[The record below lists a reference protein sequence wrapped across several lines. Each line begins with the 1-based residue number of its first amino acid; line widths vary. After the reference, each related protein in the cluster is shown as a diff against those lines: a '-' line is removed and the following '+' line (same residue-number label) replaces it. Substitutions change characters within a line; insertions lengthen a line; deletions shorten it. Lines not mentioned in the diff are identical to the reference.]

1 MSVAAL
7 IGQGRWMTIVVG
19 RVCSLNGVRTT
30 FAVLLTAGGLCAG
43 SASAAEVNTVEIDSA
58 PGADQAYA
66 IGDRVEVSVGFDET
80 VWTDPNA
87 NPEFRLQVGVDLRTM
102 PFVDGSGSETLRF
115 EYTVRS
121 GDLDEDGVGYA
132 ADALQ
137 GGDLTDGDA
146 QVADRSVV
154 AVAGDAGHR
163 VDGVLPNL
171 LQLEVVS
178 SPRSEDTYGAGE
190 DIDIAAV
197 FDERVRVVHAPDL
210 TLALTVGTRRDAIL
224 HSGVGT
230 TSLVFRYRVQD
241 DDAAPDGIRVVRGG
255 ILDGRVTDMAGNEAD
270 LAGAELDPQ
279 SGHRVDAVPASAS
292 DIDIVSDPGSDD
304 TYGQGDRIEVE
315 VVFDK
320 EISVSGAPELLLS
333 IGSLSRAATLVR
345 QRPTVL
351 VFRYTVRPGD
361 LDENGIAVAAD
372 ALRGG
377 TLQDAVGNP
386 VERVLPPFADPGR
399 HRVDAIQPSVAGVEI
414 TSDPGAD
421 DTYGLGDAIEVTV
434 GFDEVVHVTSPCA
447 DGDPPELTLVL
458 SVGAN
463 SRGSEFVG
471 GSGSAALQ
479 FRYTVQAGD
488 LDEDGISIGPAA
500 MPGGCVRDSA
510 GNPSPRRVPP
520 VSAQSG
526 HKVDAGGS
534 EAPTVTSVR
543 IASDPQTGSTYA
555 EGEDIRVEIVFE
567 KEVHV
572 TGEPVLILSI
582 GTNSRSA
589 VFLSG
594 SGTDTLTFQY
604 TVQEGDLDDDGI
616 SIASDALRE
625 GTIEDNV
632 GNAVVRTFQALR
644 ADPAHR
650 VRALGP
656 VPASVSI
663 VSAPE
668 SGDAYG
674 LGENIQVEIT
684 FTELVHV
691 TGEPVLILSI
701 GANSRSAGF
710 VSGSGTAVLLFRYTV
725 QAGDL
730 DDDGISI
737 ATDALR
743 EGEITRATG
752 GRVSTRLPALP
763 AQGGHKVDG
772 LVAPRVSSV
781 EIVSLPESGG
791 TYRAGEAIEVDIVFG
806 EDVHVT
812 GEPVLALSVGPNTRP
827 AVFVSGSGTDTLT
840 FRYVV
845 QEGDVDE
852 DGVSI
857 AASALTGGVIA
868 SAGGDPVTRTFE
880 AVPAQSGHK
889 VDAPLPATVIL
900 AVRFTSTPADGDTY
914 QADEPIEAAVTF
926 DAEVHVTGQP
936 VVTVSVG
943 GESRDAAFVSGSGTD
958 TLTFRY
964 VVQEGDVD
972 EDGVSIAA
980 SALTGGVIASAGGDP
995 VTRTFEAV
1003 PAQSGHKVDAPLP
1016 ATVILAVR
1024 FTSTPADGDTYQA
1037 DEPID
1042 VAVTFDAEVHVTG
1055 QPVVTVSVGGESRD
1069 AAFVSG
1075 SGTDTLM
1082 FRYVVQEG
1090 DVDEDGVSIAAS
1102 ALAGGVIAS
1111 AGGDPVTRTFE
1122 AVPAQSAHKVDAPL
1136 PATVILAVRFTSTP
1150 ADGDTYQADEP
1161 IEAAVTF
1168 DAEVHVTGQPVV
1180 TVSVGGESRAAAFV
1194 SGSGT
1199 DTLTFRY
1206 VVQEGDVDE
1215 DGVSIAASALTGGVI
1230 ASASGDPVT
1239 RTFEAVPAQSA
1250 HKVDALRPV
1259 AVSVI
1264 IATTPAQ
1271 GDTYRAGEHIEITV
1285 TFDEEVHV
1293 TGKPVLTVSV
1303 GQESRQASFVSGSGT
1318 QALTF
1323 RYAVRQGD
1331 LDEDG
1336 ISIAANALT
1345 GGVIEDARG
1354 NTADRAFAAVAASDG
1369 HRVDATRSPAAGVT
1383 DVRISSRPETART
1396 YTADEPVEVTV
1407 TFDRTVHV
1415 TGDPVLT
1422 ISVGGR
1428 SRSAGFASGSGTLSL
1443 LFRYAI
1449 QADDVD
1455 EDGISIAANAL
1466 TGGVIEDDDGR
1477 AVDRAF
1483 SAVAA
1488 QRDHRV
1494 GPEIVVNL
1502 EPLAL
1507 SVDETWSAD
1516 LAPVLEQVG
1525 ADAFG
1530 VLRAFSDNPGVV
1542 TVRMADTVLT
1552 LTPVS
1557 EGAAAI
1563 SVDATNVPLSLSFSV
1578 AVRTSAAE
1586 KAVITDA
1593 LATVGRGLLWSAANT
1608 IGTRLAMDGREPG
1621 PRRHDP
1627 RLASRSAAD
1636 GVASDPALAA
1646 DVPWSDSFN
1655 DSIASRRL
1663 RWQTTGY
1670 PSRRDMSFEMPL
1682 TGIGSRT
1689 LSWGVWGGG
1698 DYLSFASAPESGSY
1712 DGDLTSAYLGV
1723 DARGVGWV
1731 AGLALSRSEAE
1742 VSYEFAGGPSGAGT
1756 LETELDSVYPYVQ
1769 WSPHDRARMW
1779 AILGFGTGA
1788 ATAVRDGEEG
1798 GDPAD
1803 LSMSMGLAGLRFE
1816 LGRSLGL
1823 DLAVRG
1829 DAGLLRLETGD
1840 GLAAVDDLS
1849 VSVQQ
1854 VRLGIEMSRPFSLGS
1869 GAWAPFLEI
1878 GGRYDGGDG
1887 QSGGGVEVAGG
1898 LRYRGPVVGF
1908 EITGRT
1914 LATHGAEGHSE
1925 DGVSAVLQV
1934 GPSIGGRGWTFSLAP
1949 RWGGASDATDLFWRS
1964 DYRRIPGRGAR
1975 RGWGL
1980 GGRWGYGFGLR
1991 ERAGLVTTF
2000 GEFDLAQ
2007 RDRRRM
2013 RLGVRYQ
2020 VDATAWQPPLYLE
2033 LSGERVEIYRGD
2045 ADLRMLLTGRA
2056 RL

>member
-1 MSVAAL
+1 
-7 IGQGRWMTIVVG
+7 MTIDGG

-30 FAVLLTAGGLCAG
+30 IGVLLTTGGLCAG
-43 SASAAEVNTVEIDSA
+43 WASAAEVNTVDIDSE
-58 PGADQAYA
+58 PGADRTYA
-66 IGDRVEVSVGFDET
+66 VGDRIGVSVGFDET

-102 PFVDGSGSETLRF
+102 SFVDGSGSETLHF
-115 EYTVRS
+115 EYTVRL

-197 FDERVRVVHAPDL
+197 FDETVRVVHAPDL
-210 TLALTVGTRRDAIL
+210 TLALRVGSARRDAIL

-270 LAGAELDPQ
+270 LAGAELDLQ

-292 DIDIVSDPGSDD
+292 DIVIVSDPGSDD

-386 VERVLPPFADPGR
+386 VERVLPPLADQAS

-414 TSDPGAD
+414 RSDPGAD

-510 GNPSPRRVPP
+510 GNLWPRRVPP

-534 EAPTVTSVR
+534 EAPSVTAVR

-555 EGEDIRVEIVFE
+555 EGEDIRVEVVFE

-572 TGEPVLILSI
+572 TGEPLLILSI
-582 GTNSRSA
+582 GANSRIA
-589 VFLSG
+589 VVVSG

-632 GNAVVRTFQALR
+632 GNAVVRTFRALR

-752 GRVSTRLPALP
+752 GPVSTRLPALP

-781 EIVSLPESGG
+781 DIVSVPESGG
-791 TYRAGEAIEVDIVFG
+791 TYRAGEAIEVDIAFG

-812 GEPVLALSVGPNTRP
+812 GELVLALSVGPNTRA
-827 AVFVSGSGTDTLT
+827 AVFVSGSGTDTLM

-845 QEGDVDE
+845 QAGDVDE

-868 SAGGDPVTRTFE
+868 SASGDPAGRIFE

-889 VDAPLPATVIL
+889 VDATRPSTVITE
-900 AVRFTSTPADGDTY
+900 VRITSTPADGDTY
-914 QADEPIEAAVTF
+914 QADEPIEVAVTF

-964 VVQEGDVD
+964 VVQAGDVD

-980 SALTGGVIASAGGDP
+980 SALTGGVIASASGDP
-995 VTRTFEAV
+995 AGRIFEAV

-1024 FTSTPADGDTYQA
+1024 
-1037 DEPID
+1037 I
-1042 VAVTFDAEVHVTG
+1042 
-1055 QPVVTVSVGGESRD
+1055 
-1069 AAFVSG
+1069 
-1075 SGTDTLM
+1075 
-1082 FRYVVQEG
+1082 
-1090 DVDEDGVSIAAS
+1090 
-1102 ALAGGVIAS
+1102 
-1111 AGGDPVTRTFE
+1111 
-1122 AVPAQSAHKVDAPL
+1122 
-1136 PATVILAVRFTSTP
+1136 TSTP

-1180 TVSVGGESRAAAFV
+1180 TVSVGGESRDAAFV

-1318 QALTF
+1318 ETLTF
-1323 RYAVRQGD
+1323 RYSVRQGD

-1336 ISIAANALT
+1336 ISIAANTLT

-1354 NTADRAFAAVAASDG
+1354 NAAERAFAAVGASDG

-1383 DVRISSRPETART
+1383 DVRLSSRPETART

-1415 TGDPVLT
+1415 TGNPLLT

-1428 SRSAGFASGSGTLSL
+1428 SRSAAFASGSGTRSL
-1443 LFRYAI
+1443 LFRYVI

-1466 TGGVIEDDDGR
+1466 SGGAIEDDDGR
-1477 AVDRAF
+1477 AVNRAF
-1483 SAVAA
+1483 SAIAA
-1488 QRDHRV
+1488 QREHRV

-1557 EGAAAI
+1557 EGTATI

-1608 IGTRLAMDGREPG
+1608 IGRRLDMDGREPS

-1627 RLASRSAAD
+1627 RMASQWAAD
-1636 GVASDPALAA
+1636 GVASDPSPAT
-1646 DVPWSDSFN
+1646 DERWSDGFN
-1655 DSIASRRL
+1655 DSVESRRL

-1670 PSRRDMSFEMPL
+1670 PSRRDMAFEMPL
-1682 TGIGSRT
+1682 TGIGSRA

-1698 DYLSFASAPESGSY
+1698 DYFSFASAPESGSY

-1723 DARGVGWV
+1723 DARGVRWV

-1742 VSYEFAGGPSGAGT
+1742 VSYEFAGAPSGAGT

-1779 AILGFGTGA
+1779 AILGFGTGE

-1816 LGRSLGL
+1816 LGRALGL

-1829 DAGLLRLETGD
+1829 DAGFLQLETGD

-1908 EITGRT
+1908 EIKGRT
-1914 LATHGAEGHSE
+1914 LATHGAEGYSE
-1925 DGVSAVLQV
+1925 DGVSAVFLV
-1934 GPSIGGRGWTFSLAP
+1934 GPSIGGRGWTFSLTP

-1964 DYRRIPGRGAR
+1964 DYSRIPGRGAR
-1975 RGWGL
+1975 PGWGL
-1980 GGRWGYGFGLR
+1980 GGRLGYGVGLR
-1991 ERAGLVTTF
+1991 ERPGIVTPF

-2020 VDATAWQPPLYLE
+2020 VDATAWQPRYTWNCLE
-2033 LSGERVEIYRGD
+2033 SGWRSTATTQTCVCCLPAGPCSDRVAQR
-2045 ADLRMLLTGRA
+2045 RSR
-2056 RL
+2056 